1 VSGLVRAHK
10 SHNSSHA
17 RARQVKTAVKMLQA
31 ESVKVDKAMAKVAEQ
46 AAHLRGRAELT
57 QHAAKVARE
66 LEAAELRL
74 METRIMLG
82 KESAKKADE
91 KITGALGAR
100 MYAVM
105 MKRGIKISEVANKA
119 HGRIDRKEFRAT
131 VGTLVPAASVNEIN
145 SYFDTFDIDSGG
157 TLDNEELRACLVG
170 LQKAAAVAK
179 KQESVLSAR
188 AALLRLAAR
197 MTQEDVHKA
206 LDEDKGAAAA
216 AAAVEREAA
225 EKEAKVAEEKAAFEA
240 RVAARKKPQGGG
252 VSR

>member
-1 VSGLVRAHK
+1 
-10 SHNSSHA
+10 
-17 RARQVKTAVKMLQA
+17 M
-31 ESVKVDKAMAKVAEQ
+31 
-46 AAHLRGRAELT
+46 
-57 QHAAKVARE
+57 
-66 LEAAELRL
+66 
-74 METRIMLG
+74 
-82 KESAKKADE
+82 
-91 KITGALGAR
+91 
-100 MYAVM
+100 
-105 MKRGIKISEVANKA
+105 
-119 HGRIDRKEFRAT
+119 
-131 VGTLVPAASVNEIN
+131 NEIN

-225 EKEAKVAEEKAAFEA
+225 EKAEKAREEARAKALAAKAEKEAKVAEEKAAFEA